1 MVEYHQRVEQ
11 TTNASPVRQIHGQQF
26 PLARHQREPGPETQN
41 RPAPLTVEDKLEL
54 QLEPA
59 AIRQLQPNTHL
70 KFVVNDETNRVIVQI
85 IESETNQVLRE
96 VPPKSLSDALANL
109 NGSFGKQI
117 R

>member
-1 MVEYHQRVEQ
+1 MVNFPQRVEQ
-11 TTNASPVRQIHGQQF
+11 TTNASPARKVQELPF
-26 PLARHQREPGPETQN
+26 PPSRHQREPGPEIPN
-41 RPAPLTVEDKLEL
+41 RTAPLTVEDKLEL

-70 KFVVNDETNRVIVQI
+70 KFVVQDDTNRVIVQI

-96 VPPKSLSDALANL
+96 VPPKSLSDALAAL
-109 NGSFGKQI
+109 NGGFGKQI